1 MIMNKSFFA
10 LFLFSTFLITSL
22 TTKAQFIPVS
32 VSGFNQ
38 DVIAES
44 GNSSLTTTSIAMDGV
59 PASNNV
65 MYTAG
70 FANTNSFGGGG
81 IPDNGVITDPAGSYQ
96 MADYSSNNALVIPR
110 NQNGDLTLSAPSSF
124 SKIRILCLS
133 TEGPSLVNVKLFFSD
148 GTTTN
153 ALTNTNINDWF
164 NATGNVVLSG
174 FGRCNRVSPVTSAS
188 AFPINPSMFYIE
200 ISLSC
205 TDAQKA
211 LQKINF
217 SNVTTAG
224 TNAPFP
230 NAIFFAVSG
239 KANNKT
245 ITPTITDA
253 SCQSGGVATL
263 SIVGT
268 ASPYNVTWNTNPPQ
282 SGLTAS
288 NLSAG
293 TYTAT
298 ITDANSCTSSFNVAI
313 TLNNNLTII
322 TNSNTSICNG
332 DSLVTN
338 TVSNATI
345 YNWSPSAGVSN
356 PNIANPTLSPTT
368 TTTYTL
374 NASLG
379 TCNTTRFFTVTV
391 VSPYLGTRLDT
402 SICKGSSF
410 VPNISGNTNSFIW
423 SPTNGVSN
431 PNIANPVLS
440 PNSTTTY
447 TVSGSI
453 DACSFSRTFT
463 VNLYPDVV
471 ADAGNPIAIASGTT
485 TQLQGTGT
493 SGHYSWTPAASLSN
507 ASILNPIASPETTTQ
522 YVLTITTDAGCKNS
536 DSVIVT
542 VVPECV
548 KQYNAFSP
556 NGDGINENWI
566 VIDDHCSSSVSAIV
580 YNRYGTKVF
589 ESKDYH
595 NNWNGTFKGKPVPD
609 GTYYYVLN
617 ITDITGKK
625 ITLRG
630 DLTIVR

>member
-1 MIMNKSFFA
+1 MVMKKSSLA
-10 LFLFSTFLITSL
+10 LFLFSFLLIISIN
-22 TTKAQFIPVS
+22 TTAQFVPVS

-44 GNSSLTTTSIAMDGV
+44 GNSSLTTTTIAMDGV

-65 MYTAG
+65 MYTVG
-70 FANTNSFGGGG
+70 FGNNNSFGGGG
-81 IPDNGVITDPAGSYQ
+81 IPDNGVITDPSGTYQ
-96 MADYSSNNALVIPR
+96 MPDYSFNNALVIPR
-110 NQNGDLTLSAPSSF
+110 NQNGDLTLNTPSSF

-133 TEGPSLVNVKLFFSD
+133 TEGPSLVNAKLFFTD
-148 GTTTN
+148 GTITN
-153 ALTNTNINDWF
+153 ALSNANLNDWF
-164 NATGNVVLSG
+164 TTTGNIVLSG
-174 FGRCNRVSPVTSAS
+174 FGRCNRVTPVTSAS
-188 AFPINPSMFYIE
+188 AFPINPAMFYLE

-205 TDAQKA
+205 ADAQKT

-239 KANNKT
+239 KTNSKT

-253 SCQSGGVATL
+253 SCQTGGIATL
-263 SIVGT
+263 SITGT
-268 ASPYNVTWNTNPPQ
+268 ASPYTVSWNTNPPQ
-282 SGLTAS
+282 LGLTAS
-288 NLSAG
+288 NLTAG

-298 ITDANSCTSSFNVAI
+298 ITDANSCISTYNASI
-313 TLNNNLTII
+313 ILNNNLTIL
-322 TNSNTSICNG
+322 TNSNSSICNG
-332 DSLVTN
+332 DSIVAN
-338 TVSNATI
+338 TISNATV
-345 YNWSPSAGVSN
+345 YNWSPSVGVSN
-356 PNIANPTLSPTT
+356 TNIATPTLSPTT

-391 VSPYLGTRLDT
+391 VSPNLGIRLDT
-402 SICKGSSF
+402 SICTGNNF
-410 VPNISGNTNSFIW
+410 IPNITGNTSTFIW
-423 SPTNGVSN
+423 YPTTGVSD

-440 PNSTTTY
+440 PTNTTTY
-447 TVSGSI
+447 TVTGTL
-453 DACSFSRTFT
+453 DVCTFSRTFT
-463 VNLYPDVV
+463 VYLYPVV
-471 ADAGNPIAIASGTT
+471 LVDAGNPVAIASGTT
-485 TQLQGTGT
+485 TQLQGVGT
-493 SGHYSWTPAASLSN
+493 SGNYLWTPTASLSA
-507 ASILNPIASPETTTQ
+507 ASILNPIASPSTTTQ

-536 DSVIVT
+536 DSVLVT

-566 VIDDHCSSSVSAIV
+566 VTDDHCTSSVNAFV

-595 NNWNGTFKGKPVPD
+595 NNWYGTFMGKPVPD

-617 ITDITGKK
+617 ITDINGKK